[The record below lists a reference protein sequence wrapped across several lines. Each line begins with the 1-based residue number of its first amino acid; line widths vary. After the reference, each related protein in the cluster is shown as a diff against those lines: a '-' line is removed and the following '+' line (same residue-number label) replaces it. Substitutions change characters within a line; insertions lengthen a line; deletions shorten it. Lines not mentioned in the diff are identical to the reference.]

1 MNDMKVNNN
10 NDTFFNQICE
20 DFCNFNEGE
29 YDILQ
34 KYSDKIR
41 KYIIKPIINMI
52 YSEVFPYIVIVS
64 IFFSILILIIF
75 IQFFIIL
82 FQTQHVCT

>member
-1 MNDMKVNNN
+1 MKANNN

>member
-1 MNDMKVNNN
+1 MKVNNN